1 MRILLDECVPWPL
14 HRILVGHQCVTAQ
27 ASGWGGIKNGELLR
41 LAEGQF
47 DLFITSDQNM
57 QYQQNLAQSAIRI
70 LELSSNDL
78 RRLLDA
84 ARLIQTAL
92 DTIGPGQLLHLE
104 IP

>member
-1 MRILLDECVPWPL
+1 
-14 HRILVGHQCVTAQ
+14 VTAQ
-27 ASGWGGIKNGELLR
+27 ACGWGGIKNGELLR

-47 DLFITSDQNM
+47 DLFITSDQNLR
-57 QYQQNLAQSAIRI
+57 YQQNLTESAIRI

-78 RRLLDA
+78 RRLLAA

-92 DTIGPGQLLHLE
+92 GAIGAGELVHLE